1 MLDFS
6 HQKLKEL
13 PEIPDNTT
21 HLDISYN
28 NIKFIDKLP
37 SKLVYLNCSFNQL
50 KTLPSLPKTL
60 TYLNI
65 SHNLFQKQPSVNN
78 SIELF
83 DDHNPY
89 NTSSVIQSGTCFDF
103 NLNDSDS
110 LDFYFISSKD
120 NIIIKF
126 RNQYI
131 CYNRRDLRFINI
143 KDNLYEFEDP
153 LFERI
158 QINEK
163 NKNQLKSRYY
173 SLYNIIEGRK
183 TSEVI
188 PYRRNEF
195 LFLTLQ

>member
-1 MLDFS
+1 MLDLS
-6 HQKLKEL
+6 HRKLNKL
-13 PEIPDNTT
+13 PDIPDNTT

-28 NIKFIDKLP
+28 NIKSIDKLP

-50 KTLPSLPKTL
+50 KSLPVLPKTL

-65 SHNLFQKQPSVNN
+65 SHNQFPKAPSVNT
-78 SIELF
+78 ITELF
-83 DDHNPY
+83 DDHNLY
-89 NTSSVIQSGTCFDF
+89 NTPTAIKSGTCFDF

-126 RNQYI
+126 RNRYI

-143 KDNLYEFEDP
+143 KDDLYEFEDS
-153 LFERI
+153 LFEGI

-173 SLYNIIEGRK
+173 SLYNIIEDSK
-183 TSEVI
+183 TPEVI
-188 PYRRNEF
+188 PYKREEF
-195 LFLTLQ
+195 LLLALE

>member
-1 MLDFS
+1 MIDLS
-6 HQKLKEL
+6 HKKLNKL
-13 PEIPDNTT
+13 PDIPDNTT

-28 NIKFIDKLP
+28 NIKSIAKLP
-37 SKLVYLNCSFNQL
+37 SNLVYLNCSFNQL
-50 KTLPSLPKTL
+50 KSLPSLPESL

-65 SHNLFQKQPSVNN
+65 SHNRFAKAPSINKLT
-78 SIELF
+78 ELF
-83 DDHNPY
+83 DDHNSY
-89 NTSSVIQSGTCFDF
+89 NTSSAIQSGTCFDF

-126 RNQYI
+126 RKQYI

-143 KDNLYEFEDP
+143 NNNLYEFEDP
-153 LFERI
+153 LFESI

-183 TSEVI
+183 TAEVI
-188 PYRRNEF
+188 PYRRDEF
-195 LFLTLQ
+195 LFLLE